1 MHRRR
6 FLLGAALAAVA
17 SRAARAN
24 PSGPPR
30 RREVDAIIVHSL
42 GGPDCLDGTVFHR
55 SITGTAA
62 EWATFFTRLPGVSI
76 HYVIDRTGAVA
87 TSLPED
93 QVASHAIGWNQRS
106 IAIELVNNGDGV
118 DPFPDAQ
125 LQALLRLVQAIRTRH
140 RAVRIENIRRHSD
153 VDSSTFPERKHGRAC
168 TRFRRKLDP
177 GDAFPWTAFLDAVR
191 AGRTS
196 WP

>member
-1 MHRRR
+1 MRRR
-6 FLLGAALAAVA
+6 LLLLGAALSAALP
-17 SRAARAN
+17 ARAN

-30 RREVDAIIVHSL
+30 RRAVDAIIIHSL

-55 SITGTAA
+55 AISGTAA
-62 EWATFFTRLPGVSI
+62 EWATFFSRLPGVSI
-76 HYVIDRTGAVA
+76 HYVVDRAGAVA

-93 QVASHAIGWNQRS
+93 QVASHAIGWNRRS

-125 LQALLRLVQAIRTRH
+125 MTSLLRLVRAIRTRH
-140 RAVRIENIRRHSD
+140 PAVRIENIRRHSD
-153 VDSSTFPERKHGRAC
+153 VDTSTFPERRHGHAC

-177 GDAFPWTAFLDAVR
+177 GDAFPWSRFLDAVR
-191 AGRTS
+191 EQRTD